1 MKRIRGRAWLIMA
14 GPAAAALALAAC
26 GSGSSSGSTGSTAK
40 ASGLTTV
47 SVSGLA
53 PIEPVNP
60 FLNAEATGA
69 FGKQGIKLNLGE
81 TAAGV
86 QGIPLLASGKVQVL
100 VGGLNAGV
108 YNALS
113 SGIQFKYVGD
123 ISTTNGSLP
132 SPAALD
138 VTTRPV
144 NGKPVTS
151 VTQLRGQK
159 IAINGGPGA
168 TGAYLLGALLA
179 KYGMTLAQ
187 VTVVNVPFP
196 DMQKAVQ
203 TGAVAAAIAAPPFNV
218 AMEKAGISR
227 ALVPVPG
234 GLPGISLFYSDSFAS
249 SPEAQKFFDAL
260 VAGSRNLAGPGKRST
275 ANLEILAKATGFTLA
290 QLGSLPF
297 SDYPADDCPSASAFT
312 EAENIYL
319 QGGVIKLS
327 SKVSPSATIDTSFCR
342 TAQKG

>member
-1 MKRIRGRAWLIMA
+1 MIMA
-14 GPAAAALALAAC
+14 GAAAGALALAAC
-26 GSGSSSGSTGSTAK
+26 GSGGSSSSGSTGSTTGAG
-40 ASGLTTV
+40 GLTTV
-47 SVSGLA
+47 SVSGLL

-108 YNALS
+108 YDALS
-113 SGIQFKYVGD
+113 SGIPFKYVGD

-151 VTQLRGQK
+151 VTGLKGQK
-159 IAINGGPGA
+159 IAINGGSGA

-179 KYGMTLAQ
+179 RYGMTLAQ
-187 VTVVNVPFP
+187 VDIVNVPFP

-203 TGAVAAAIAAPPFNV
+203 SGAVTAAIAAPPFNV
-218 AMEKAGISR
+218 AMEKAGVSK
-227 ALVPVPG
+227 ALAAVPG

-260 VAGSRNLAGPGKRST
+260 VAGSRNLAGAGKRSQ
-275 ANLEILAKATGFTLA
+275 ANLEILAKATGFSLA
-290 QLGSLPF
+290 QLSSLPF
-297 SDYPADDCPSASAFT
+297 SDYPAADCPSASAFT
-312 EAENIYL
+312 EAENIYVN
-319 QGGVIKLS
+319 GGIIKLS
-327 SKVSPSATIDTSFCR
+327 SKVSASSTIDTSFC
-342 TAQKG
+342 TAAQKK